1 MSSAKSESYKKYD
14 LEERLVEFASNTV
27 VFCSE
32 LPSDMTG
39 AYYGNQILRSSGST
53 ALNFEEA
60 QGTIRSRDQ
69 AYRINL
75 CLKELKESRVNLK
88 ILTKVNCGDEF
99 KRNML
104 LDEAEQFIKI
114 MATIIKNK
122 RD

>member
-1 MSSAKSESYKKYD
+1 MSLTKSKPYKKYD

-60 QGTIRSRDQ
+60 QGTISSRD
-69 AYRINL
+69 
-75 CLKELKESRVNLK
+75 
-88 ILTKVNCGDEF
+88 
-99 KRNML
+99 
-104 LDEAEQFIKI
+104 
-114 MATIIKNK
+114 
-122 RD
+122 